1 MGCEGVLWDPGTPWV
16 SSPLDDVGLPEQRIA
31 DGHVQVAEVES
42 RGLGPAAASRTSV
55 AAHCSDLSRRTPHC
69 RTEQSSALDAP
80 RTRRMMALLCVRSL
94 PVHDEAVTVEAELH
108 LRPDL

>member
-42 RGLGPAAASRTSV
+42 RGLGPAA
-55 AAHCSDLSRRTPHC
+55 CESDLSRSTLFGPQSQNTSLQNRTVEC
-69 RTEQSSALDAP
+69 
-80 RTRRMMALLCVRSL
+80 TRRPAHAAYDG
-94 PVHDEAVTVEAELH
+94 PAVCAKLTGA
-108 LRPDL
+108 